1 VKNIRIAILGSG
13 SMGTAILD
21 GLIAS
26 GMDAAKISVSTK
38 TADSA
43 AKLKNRHSVAA
54 YSVEEA
60 SLSGDDA
67 NALAADSADLI
78 IIAVKPACVIETLEQ
93 LTAPALKSDA
103 LIISVA
109 AGITTDAMQAALAQ
123 GNPVI
128 RAMPNT
134 PAIVGRA
141 VTGIALGSL
150 ASAEHQ
156 TLTEQLFATIGKTIT
171 VEENKIDALST
182 ISGSGP
188 AYVFLL
194 VEELTKA
201 AIHHGFTPEE
211 SALMVNETF
220 LGAAELLVISGKTPE
235 DLRRQVTSPN
245 GTTMQAIARMQKTN
259 LDQMF
264 IEATDAALARAR
276 EIAAGK

>member
-1 VKNIRIAILGSG
+1 
-13 SMGTAILD
+13 MGTAILD

-43 AKLKNRHSVAA
+43 AKLKNRHSVSAH
-54 YSVEEA
+54 SVEEA
-60 SLSGDDA
+60 TQSGDDA

-78 IIAVKPACVIETLEQ
+78 IVAVKPAYVIETLEQ
-93 LTAPALKSDA
+93 LIAPALKPDA

-109 AGITTDAMQAALAQ
+109 AGITTDAMQAALTQ

-141 VTGIALGSL
+141 VTGIALGSR

-156 TLTEQLFATIGKTIT
+156 KLTEQLFATIGKTIT

-245 GTTMQAIARMQKTN
+245 GTTMQAIARMQGSN

-276 EIAAGK
+276 EIAAGQ

>member
-1 VKNIRIAILGSG
+1 
-13 SMGTAILD
+13 MGTAILD

-26 GMDAAKISVSTK
+26 GMDPAKISVSTK

-54 YSVEEA
+54 HSVEEA
-60 SLSGDDA
+60 SLAGDDA

-78 IIAVKPACVIETLEQ
+78 IVAVKPAYVIETLEQ
-93 LTAPALKSDA
+93 LTAPALKPDA

-109 AGITTDAMQAALAQ
+109 AGITTDAMQAALTQ

-141 VTGIALGSL
+141 VTGIALGSR

-245 GTTMQAIARMQKTN
+245 GTTMQAIARMQGSN

-276 EIAAGK
+276 EIAAGN